1 MDEHDKSSN
10 GSGEAGDAA
19 EPSSATDASDVS
31 DASSGSDDA
40 GGEGSQAA
48 SDTVKA
54 VRDLVEHVLE
64 DALVRVK
71 GESGKI
77 GSRASQTVGNVLGE
91 LGVAQRRDH
100 EDLELRIAQLEHR
113 IRLLEAQDDESGG
126 PTTTG
131 SDEQS
136 SSTS

>member
-10 GSGEAGDAA
+10 GSGEPG
-19 EPSSATDASDVS
+19 ESGNATDAPEVNDAASAS
-31 DASSGSDDA
+31 DADANADEAQDSG
-40 GGEGSQAA
+40 
-48 SDTVKA
+48 DTVKA
-54 VRDLVEHVLE
+54 VRSLIEQVLE

-71 GESGKI
+71 GEGGKI
-77 GSRASQTVGNVLGE
+77 GSRASQTVGSVLGE
-91 LGVAQRRDH
+91 LGLAQRRDH

-126 PTTTG
+126 PRTTG

>member
-1 MDEHDKSSN
+1 MDEQDKSSN
-10 GSGEAGDAA
+10 GSGETGEAR
-19 EPSSATDASDVS
+19 EPGNATDAPEVN
-31 DASSGSDDA
+31 DAASETEA
-40 GGEGSQAA
+40 GADESQAA
-48 SDTVKA
+48 GDTVKA
-54 VRDLVEHVLE
+54 VRGLVEQVLE

-77 GSRASQTVGNVLGE
+77 GSRASQTVGSVLGE
-91 LGVAQRRDH
+91 LGLAQRRDH

-113 IRLLEAQDDESGG
+113 VRLLEAKDDESGG

-136 SSTS
+136 STTS

>member
-10 GSGEAGDAA
+10 GSGEPG
-19 EPSSATDASDVS
+19 ESGNATDAPEVNDAASAS
-31 DASSGSDDA
+31 DADANADEAQDSG
-40 GGEGSQAA
+40 
-48 SDTVKA
+48 DTVKA
-54 VRDLVEHVLE
+54 VRSLIEQVLE

-77 GSRASQTVGNVLGE
+77 GSRASQTVGSVLGE
-91 LGVAQRRDH
+91 LGLAQRRDH

-126 PTTTG
+126 PRTTG

>member
-1 MDEHDKSSN
+1 MDEQDKSSN
-10 GSGEAGDAA
+10 GSGETGEAREPGD
-19 EPSSATDASDVS
+19 ATDAPEVN
-31 DASSGSDDA
+31 DAASETDA
-40 GGEGSQAA
+40 GADESQAA
-48 SDTVKA
+48 GDTVKA
-54 VRDLVEHVLE
+54 VRGLVEQVLE

-77 GSRASQTVGNVLGE
+77 GSRASQTVGSVLGE
-91 LGVAQRRDH
+91 LGLAQRRDH

-113 IRLLEAQDDESGG
+113 VRLLEAQDDESGG

-136 SSTS
+136 STTS

>member
-10 GSGEAGDAA
+10 GSGEPG
-19 EPSSATDASDVS
+19 ESGNATDAPEVNDAASAS
-31 DASSGSDDA
+31 DADAKADEAQDSG
-40 GGEGSQAA
+40 
-48 SDTVKA
+48 DTVKA
-54 VRDLVEHVLE
+54 VRSLIEQVLE

-71 GESGKI
+71 GGSGKI
-77 GSRASQTVGNVLGE
+77 GSRASQTVGSVLGE
-91 LGVAQRRDH
+91 LGLAQRRDQ

-126 PTTTG
+126 PMTTG
-131 SDEQS
+131 SEEQS